1 MGQSHMTSAS
11 AAILC
16 LMVATSRTIMAA
28 AAATNSLQME
38 RTVRV
43 GVIVDSNSSAV
54 GDMPVSSYILAALT
68 DFYGAHPTYQTRL
81 SLHFRNPGTDV
92 VAAASAALDLM
103 ENEQVHAII
112 GPEWSS
118 QAKFVVELGIKA
130 RVPIISFSATSPSL
144 SPGRSRFFVRT
155 ALDDSS
161 QVKAIAAMVQA
172 FSWKEVVLI
181 YEDTDY
187 GLGLIPYLTDALQDS
202 DTRVPYRSVISP
214 ASPDIDI
221 LMELNKVMTMPTR
234 VFIVHMTAALGSRLF
249 ILAGEAG
256 MLNKQTVW
264 IVTNG
269 LSSLLNPVPSKAVEL
284 MQGVLG
290 VRPYVPS
297 SKGLEDFMEKH
308 LRSNGEDIISKINY
322 KRNKHAP
329 RTYEGFN
336 LFGLWAYDTVGALAM
351 VAEKEWAA
359 SKSTHESTDDT
370 ATQKIIC
377 SYIRISGTGAKLLN
391 GIINL
396 SFNGLSGSFRMANGQ
411 LQPLTFEVF
420 NVVGNRERIIGY
432 WTANGGLS
440 RTMDYYEEKRE
451 YSTSKDDL
459 EPILWPGGASKEPR
473 GSVIPPLKD
482 MKMRVGVPVKV
493 GLREFFKISWDPR
506 TGIPTY
512 SGFSHDVFIAV
523 LDALEFYLPYE
534 FVPFMNSSRQS
545 AGTYD
550 ELLYQIKLQ
559 KFDAVVGDTTIV
571 ANRSKYVDFTLPY
584 SESGVTM
591 LVAVKDNERRN
602 MWVFLRPLSWDLWLT
617 IGSFFILTGLI
628 IWFLES
634 RLKNEAFGSS
644 RNEQISTS
652 LWFSFSTLVFAHRE
666 KVVNNRTRLVLG
678 VWIFVVLIITQ
689 SYTASLASLLTV
701 QRLQPAYA
709 DVLDLVRNRHYVG
722 YQKFSFVRELLVREL
737 GFDESRMIP
746 LRTMEEY
753 HEALSKGSGNGGVA
767 AVFGEIPYVR
777 LFLRRFCNSYMMVG
791 PTYKTDGFG
800 FAFPQGSPLVSY
812 FSRAILK
819 VTENKAQMDEIERK
833 NWLSPHTPT
842 CWSENQPNKAGAIYS
857 DNLSLGVC
865 SFSGLFIITG
875 IISLLAVLAELV
887 KELRAK
893 QRSSSKRSAPGSNN
907 SRVIP
912 LTTSENGHTA
922 ATATAASA
930 SASASATH
938 DIIIHPLQ
946 YDGNTNSGTST
957 RRDFI

>member
-1 MGQSHMTSAS
+1 
-11 AAILC
+11 
-16 LMVATSRTIMAA
+16 
-28 AAATNSLQME
+28 
-38 RTVRV
+38 
-43 GVIVDSNSSAV
+43 
-54 GDMPVSSYILAALT
+54 
-68 DFYGAHPTYQTRL
+68 
-81 SLHFRNPGTDV
+81 
-92 VAAASAALDLM
+92 M
-103 ENEQVHAII
+103 ENEQMHAII

-256 MLNKQTVW
+256 ILNEQTVW

-269 LSSLLNPVPSKAVEL
+269 LSSLLNPVPSKAVDL

-308 LRSNGEDIISKINY
+308 LRSNG
-322 KRNKHAP
+322 
-329 RTYEGFN
+329 TYEGFN

-377 SYIRISGTGAKLLN
+377 SDIRISGTGAKLLN

-440 RTMDYYEEKRE
+440 RVSLNWIHLMLQIHFVKARVLNLQGRPRA
-451 YSTSKDDL
+451 DL
-459 EPILWPGGASKEPR
+459 VATGW
-473 GSVIPPLKD
+473 VIPPLKD
-482 MKMRVGVPVKV
+482 KKMRVGVPVKV
-493 GLREFFKISWDPR
+493 GFREFFKISWDPR

-550 ELLYQIKLQ
+550 KLLYQIKLQ

-584 SESGVTM
+584 AESGVTM

-602 MWVFLRPLSWDLWLT
+602 MWVFLRPLSWDLWQT

-689 SYTASLASLLTV
+689 SYTASLASLLTD

-777 LFLRRFCNSYMMVG
+777 LFLRRLCNSYMMVG
-791 PTYKTDGFG
+791 PTDKTDGFG

-875 IISLLAVLAELV
+875 IVSLLAVLAELV

-930 SASASATH
+930 SASATH